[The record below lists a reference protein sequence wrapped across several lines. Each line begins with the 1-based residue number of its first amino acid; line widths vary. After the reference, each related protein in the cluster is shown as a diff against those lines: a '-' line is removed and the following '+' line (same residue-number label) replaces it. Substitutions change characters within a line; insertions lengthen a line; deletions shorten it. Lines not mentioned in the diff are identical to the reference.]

1 VLFANI
7 DNRQG
12 AGFNQRILVAAIAIA
27 AALLLRPAIATAEE
41 DSVAA
46 AEEGTV
52 ADAKQTS
59 VAIELN
65 KLEPKDSDCRAYFVI
80 DNKSDKT
87 YETLK
92 LDFILFRPDGII
104 DQRFA
109 VELAPLRAKKRTV
122 KLFDVSNTSCDDVG
136 SFLINDV
143 MECKAGSEDVADCL
157 EGLAVSSRTD
167 NALNK

>member
-1 VLFANI
+1 MLFSNSRCRHRAEFI
-7 DNRQG
+7 NRL
-12 AGFNQRILVAAIAIA
+12 FVAALAVA
-27 AALLLRPAIATAEE
+27 AVLLVRPP
-41 DSVAA
+41 VAA
-46 AEEGTV
+46 AQEG
-52 ADAKQTS
+52 S

-65 KLEPKDSDCRAYFVI
+65 KLEPKGSDCRAYFVI

-92 LDFILFRPDGII
+92 LDLILFRADGII

-109 VELAPLRAKKRTV
+109 VELAPLKANKRTV
-122 KLFDVSNTSCDDVG
+122 KLFDVASTSCDDVG

-143 MECKAGSEDVADCL
+143 MECKAGSEDVTDCL
-157 EGLAVSSRTD
+157 QDLAVSSRTD

>member
-1 VLFANI
+1 VFFLNR
-7 DNRQG
+7 DNRPA
-12 AGFNQRILVAAIAIA
+12 AGFPQRILVAALAVA
-27 AALLLRPAIATAEE
+27 AVLLIGPAIATAEE
-41 DSVAA
+41 DAAA
-46 AEEGTV
+46 AEEGPG
-52 ADAKQTS
+52 ADAAPAT

-65 KLEPKDSDCRAYFVI
+65 KLESKGSDCRAYFVI
-80 DNKSDKT
+80 DNKSDKA

-109 VELAPLRAKKRTV
+109 VELAPLKATKRTV
-122 KLFDVSNTSCDDVG
+122 KLFDVASTSCDDVG

-143 MECKAGSEDVADCL
+143 MECKAGSADVANCL
-157 EGLAVSSRTD
+157 DNLAVSSRTD

>member
-1 VLFANI
+1 MLFSNR
-7 DNRQG
+7 DNRP
-12 AGFNQRILVAAIAIA
+12 AAAFTQRIVVTALAIA
-27 AALLLRPAIATAEE
+27 AVLLIRPAIATAEE
-41 DSVAA
+41 DAVAA
-46 AEEGTV
+46 AEEGN
-52 ADAKQTS
+52 DAAQAS

-65 KLEPKDSDCRAYFVI
+65 KLESKGSDCRAYFVI
-80 DNKSDKT
+80 DNKSDKA

-109 VELAPLRAKKRTV
+109 VELAPLKAKKRTV
-122 KLFDVSNTSCDDVG
+122 KLFDVASTSCDDVG

-143 MECKAGSEDVADCL
+143 MECKAGSADVANCL
-157 EGLAVSSRTD
+157 DNLAVSSRTD